1 MPAPNQQPAPP
12 AAADE
17 WLLWQ
22 LIDSAFPTGGFAHSA
37 GLEAAHQ
44 QGELPDGAA
53 LASFL
58 ESALL
63 QAGRSLLPFVMAA
76 HQEADRF
83 AEVDRFCDATLRSTV
98 ANRASRAQGQA
109 MLIAIERTFAP
120 APSTKNP
127 SPLSNLRAAVRRDQ
141 LPGHLAPIFGACTG
155 ILGLSRSSVA
165 MAFMFTTLRSMISA
179 AVRLAIVGPMQAQ
192 MIQHDLSSITRWIVN
207 RFIDLPLTEVAQSA
221 PLIDILQGG
230 HDRLYS
236 RLFQS

>member
-1 MPAPNQQPAPP
+1 MPAPINQSAPT

-44 QGELPDGAA
+44 QGELLDGGA

-63 QAGRSLLPFVMAA
+63 AAGRSLLPLVMAA
-76 HQEADRF
+76 HQEAARF
-83 AEVDRFCDATLRSTV
+83 AELDLFCDATLRSTV

-120 APSTKNP
+120 PPSAAHQ
-127 SPLSNLRAAVRRDQ
+127 SPLSELRTMVRRDQ

-155 ILGLSRSSVA
+155 MLGLPRTSVA
-165 MAFMFTTLRSMISA
+165 MAFLFTTLRSMISA

-207 RFIDLPLTEVAQSA
+207 RFIDLPLSEVAQSA

>member
-1 MPAPNQQPAPP
+1 MPAPVDQSAS
-12 AAADE
+12 AVAADE

-44 QGELPDGAA
+44 QGELPDGVA

-63 QAGRSLLPFVMAA
+63 QAGRSLMPFVMAA
-76 HQEADRF
+76 HHDADRF
-83 AEVDRFCDATLRSTV
+83 AELDLFCDATLRSSV

-120 APSTKNP
+120 PPSATPP

-141 LPGHLAPIFGACTG
+141 LPGHLAPIFGACAG

-165 MAFMFTTLRSMISA
+165 MAFMFTTLRGMISA
-179 AVRLAIVGPMQAQ
+179 AVRLAVVGPMQAQ
-192 MIQHDLSSITRWIVN
+192 MIQHDLASIARWIVN
-207 RFIDLPLTEVAQSA
+207 RFIDLPPTQVAQSA